1 MAGAGTT
8 SAASEM
14 RIVASV
20 NDPPV
25 WILPS
30 SEVRRIAAVLPDAE
44 VIEAHTAEERAR
56 ALPDAEVFLAT
67 RISGDEAKAARRLR
81 WIQSTAVGIAP
92 ILVPEIVDS
101 PVVVT
106 NVRGVHSQPIAEH
119 AIALVL
125 ALRRQLHH
133 ARDRQSARDWA
144 QAEIQAARV
153 PVLADSTLLVVGLG
167 AIGSRV
173 AALGAGLGMRV
184 VGVRRRLAKPVPAG
198 VSAVVGPDRLKE
210 ALAQADAVVLA
221 TPRTA
226 DTRAMIGEAEL
237 AVMKPSAV
245 LVNVARGR
253 LIDDTALIAALERGA
268 IAGAGLDAFVREP
281 LPEDNPL
288 WRMPNVLIT
297 PHTAAFGDDY
307 WRPAVDFFLENFE
320 RFKRGESLI
329 NVVDKVQGY

>member
-1 MAGAGTT
+1 
-8 SAASEM
+8 M

-30 SEVRRIAAVLPDAE
+30 SEVRRIASAIPDAE
-44 VIEAHTAEERAR
+44 VIEALTPEDRAR
-56 ALPDAEVFLAT
+56 ALPDADVFIGT
-67 RISGDEAKAARRLR
+67 RISDAEAASARRLR
-81 WIQSTAVGIAP
+81 WIQSTAVGVAP
-92 ILVPEIVDS
+92 ILVPEIVNG

-125 ALRRQLHH
+125 ALRRQLHT
-133 ARDRQSARDWA
+133 ARDRQTARDWA
-144 QAEIQAARV
+144 QVELQAARV
-153 PVLADSTLLVVGLG
+153 PVLADSTLVVVGLG

-184 VGVRRRLAKPVPAG
+184 IGVRRQLAKPAPHG
-198 VSAVVGPDRLKE
+198 VTSVVGPDRLRE
-210 ALAQADAVVLA
+210 VLVDADAVVLA

-226 DTRAMIGEAEL
+226 DTRAMIGQAEL

-253 LIDDTALIAALERGA
+253 LIDDDALVAALERGA

-281 LPEDNPL
+281 LPEDHPL
-288 WRMPNVLIT
+288 WRLPNVLIT

-320 RFKRGESLI
+320 RFTRGHTLI
-329 NVVDKVQGY
+329 NVVDKMQGY